1 MKANAITTDNRIAQ
15 LQQRCEQQRQ
25 QLNQH
30 FDAIETQLQTA
41 SMMVATLRGA
51 VKNPMMWLSAITGLW
66 AIKRSIQRAGAWS
79 LISRG
84 WMVWSIARKLMK
96 WFRPSNTDRR

>member
-1 MKANAITTDNRIAQ
+1 MKAGAITGNDRMAQ

-41 SMMVATLRGA
+41 SMMMATLRGA
-51 VKNPMMWLSAITGLW
+51 VKSPMMWLSAISAIW
-66 AIKRSIQRAGAWS
+66 AIKQSIQRTGMWS
-79 LISRG
+79 LVSRG
-84 WMVWSIARKLMK
+84 WMIWSIARKLMQ
-96 WFRPSNTDRR
+96 WFRKSDAG